1 VNDADI
7 EKAAN
12 AGAEQKEAAAP
23 FAGYIPVRA
32 ELEKIAPKEIVG
44 KLISRDDGLS
54 HLLLSDVN
62 ALMQS
67 VAHDFPDLARVYSIG
82 KTYEGRDINVIELD
96 TKKEPEATMAV

>member
-1 VNDADI
+1 
-7 EKAAN
+7 
-12 AGAEQKEAAAP
+12 
-23 FAGYIPVRA
+23 VRA

-82 KTYEGRDINVIELD
+82 KSYEGRDINVIELD